1 MYVYHEILMKWINK
15 MYANKICVL
24 KMIFAHFRFIMR
36 ILDDARQ
43 FRIIYVYSRLFVH
56 ILDEGCV
63 QDPCVHVF

>member
-1 MYVYHEILMKWINK
+1 MYV
-15 MYANKICVL
+15 NKICVL
-24 KMIFAHFRFIMR
+24 KMIFAHFRFILR
-36 ILDDARQ
+36 ILDDASQ